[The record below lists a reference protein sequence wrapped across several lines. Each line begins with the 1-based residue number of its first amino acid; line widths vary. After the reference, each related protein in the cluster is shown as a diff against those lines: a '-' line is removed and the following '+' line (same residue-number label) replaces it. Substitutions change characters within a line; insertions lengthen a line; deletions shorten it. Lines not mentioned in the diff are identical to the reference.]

1 MALTLGETW
10 FFIFVGFKFGTNSCS
25 AGSFL
30 CASYF
35 YAGALS
41 GLNNSW
47 ILQRRWYG
55 VIGDFVSLFSL
66 KNVENKTE
74 KSKYNVFT

>member
-10 FFIFVGFKFGTNSCS
+10 FFSFVGFKFGTDSCS
-25 AGSFL
+25 PGSFL

-47 ILQRRWYG
+47 HLQRRWYG
-55 VIGDFVSLFSL
+55 VIGDLISLFSL
-66 KNVENKTE
+66 KNVENKTV
-74 KSKYNVFT
+74 KSKSNVFT